1 MEGGSIGNLDN
12 PKTHGYSRNNAP
24 VLPLT
29 IHPPIIIAPIP
40 FPDDLH
46 PFETHRSPQMAAIVL
61 NPKMTDGYFPYRQ
74 NITARISLI
83 GNIPPGKLVL
93 ASHPPL
99 NESRLMGATRL
110 LCHAVCQPCMS
121 QDSSPPQSCNP
132 IAFYLHPTKGLK
144 YERKTFCSNIDRFN
158 CKVTFEIPQ
167 RPRNPRAEG
176 QARRCSSESLM

>member
-12 PKTHGYSRNNAP
+12 PKTHGYSRNGAP

-29 IHPPIIIAPIP
+29 IHPPIIIAQIP
-40 FPDDLH
+40 FLDDLH
-46 PFETHRSPQMAAIVL
+46 PSVTHRSSLITAIVL

-74 NITARISLI
+74 NITAGISLI
-83 GNIPPGKLVL
+83 GYIPPGNLVI

-99 NESRLMGATRL
+99 NESRLMGSTL
-110 LCHAVCQPCMS
+110 LCHAVCQSCMS
-121 QDSSPPQSCNP
+121 QNSSPPQSCNP
-132 IAFYLHPTKGLK
+132 MEFYLNPAKGLNH
-144 YERKTFCSNIDRFN
+144 EQCLLNSDIDRFN

-176 QARRCSSESLM
+176 QARRCPSESLM